1 MAKHLWTE
9 VILQVP
15 GVHSWDFFLCSIKKL
30 WCVLKHSFYM
40 CAPLFKIACAE
51 HLFGTTISAAGLYSL
66 RYTVGSRLLIHSPTA
81 KNGLSIQ
88 KALKVM
94 QEIIKHSSFEHCLL
108 WPLGRKIWVERCF
121 PSSFLYLRERVWPH
135 FPALPI
141 PHAFECQ
148 SAIQTPGFFLLPQE
162 KWTMLP

>member
-15 GVHSWDFFLCSIKKL
+15 GVHSWDFFCVASRGSGVFLNTHFTCVHLYLKL
-30 WCVLKHSFYM
+30 R
-40 CAPLFKIACAE
+40 CAE
-51 HLFGTTISAAGLYSL
+51 HLFGTTISAAALYSL